1 MMNLRHNYP
10 SLRIAWPPRGW
21 LLIFSGTNREGGRG
35 RFRKYIYMYK
45 DILSRAIFIV
55 KDRCH
60 EREGQAMYPIVK
72 ISRSGHRKIHRL
84 ISLLQPYLWYTLPLV
99 YLTFGKRR
107 ETDHGFPTMR
117 KIMKQQCSTIIY

>member
-1 MMNLRHNYP
+1 M
-10 SLRIAWPPRGW
+10 
-21 LLIFSGTNREGGRG
+21 
-35 RFRKYIYMYK
+35 YIYMYK

-84 ISLLQPYLWYTLPLV
+84 ISLLLPYLWYTLPLV
-99 YLTFGKRR
+99 R
-107 ETDHGFPTMR
+107 EARPTMGFLR
-117 KIMKQQCSTIIY
+117 